1 LALAFVLGESSR
13 SFVVLRDCGWL
24 CLQYN
29 DGAKMQNTITSG
41 LEFLMLF
48 SSGPQK
54 EPPRELKG
62 GGQLLGETAEDL
74 ISEGAVGQLLRA

>member
-1 LALAFVLGESSR
+1 
-13 SFVVLRDCGWL
+13 VVLPDCGWL

-29 DGAKMQNTITSG
+29 DGAKKQDAITSA

-48 SSGPQK
+48 SSGPQQ

-62 GGQLLGETAEDL
+62 GGHFRGETAEDL
-74 ISEGAVGQLLRA
+74 IPKAPLGNC